1 VITIDPRAQKAIYLQ
16 IVDNVKESIMKKAIK
31 PGDKLPSVRELSLL
45 LTTNPNT
52 VSKAY
57 QELERQKVIETIRGK
72 GTFVSLTYTPRLDE
86 DKIKELKEALKDI
99 VVNSHYL
106 GFKEDDMREML
117 HQIYIDLTLGEHND

>member
-1 VITIDPRAQKAIYLQ
+1 MITIDPRANKAIYLQ
-16 IVDNVKESIMKKAIK
+16 IVDNIKMSIMKKTIK
-31 PGDKLPSVRELSLL
+31 PGDKLPSVRELSLI

-72 GTFVSLTYTPRLDE
+72 GTFVSATYTPRMDE
-86 DKIKELKEALKDI
+86 DKTKELKEALKDI

-106 GFKEDDMREML
+106 GFNRKDIIEML
-117 HQIYIDLTLGEHND
+117 HQIYDDLTLGE